1 MKKQG
6 LYHEASKKKRTIID
20 LPDEDLKRLDD
31 LAEKASLPRAAVL
44 REAVAEYVARKGDT
58 PAPIKPLTGFGA
70 LKGYYGDGQ
79 AWQDE
84 LRKEWE

>member
-1 MKKQG
+1 MKRQG
-6 LYHEASKKKRTIID
+6 LYHEVSKKKRTVID

-31 LAEKASLPRAAVL
+31 LAGKASLSRAAVL
-44 REAVAEYVARKGDT
+44 REAVAEYVARKGEA
-58 PAPIKPLTGFGA
+58 PAPLRPLAGFGA

>member
-6 LYHEASKKKRTIID
+6 LYHGVPKKKRTIID

-31 LAEKASLPRAAVL
+31 IAGKASLSRAAIL
-44 REAVAEYVARKGDT
+44 REAVSEYVARKGEA
-58 PAPIKPLTGFGA
+58 PAPIKPLAGFGA
-70 LKGYYGDGQ
+70 LKGCYGDGQ

>member
-20 LPDEDLKRLDD
+20 LPDGDLKRLDD
-31 LAEKASLPRAAVL
+31 LAVKASVSRATVL
-44 REAVAEYVARKGDT
+44 REAVAEYVARQGQA
-58 PAPIKPLTGFGA
+58 PAPIKPLAGYGA